1 MIQIDNDYTGKD
13 FSASIKALNPSFLE
27 GGVTGICI
35 GSYLQSI
42 TPGLA
47 LGMEAIWQRQ
57 AMSMGPDLSVSYV
70 AKYRGSDWIAA
81 AQLAAAGALTTSYW
95 RKIGEK
101 VEVGAELQL
110 QLQQGP
116 GRGAMMGGRMQRE
129 GIANIGAKYDF
140 RTASLRAQADSNGKL
155 SVTLEKRL
163 LQAQAIQVMFAG
175 ELDQLKV
182 CLTFFLFDCLVL
194 SKAPDTNSQHSN
206 KPKSASACRSKF
218 QMKILWSSRRK
229 HSTRICHRLPTRGI
243 ICADM

>member
-13 FSASIKALNPSFLE
+13 FSASIKALNPSLLE

-116 GRGAMMGGRMQRE
+116 GRGAMMGGRLQRE

-182 CLTFFLFDCLVL
+182 CLAFLLFDCLVFYQRHL
-194 SKAPDTNSQHSN
+194 TLTLITATSQSWPRRIDRSSK
-206 KPKSASACRSKF
+206 
-218 QMKILWSSRRK
+218 
-229 HSTRICHRLPTRGI
+229 
-243 ICADM
+243 